1 MAEFTVA
8 VADPD
13 DGTTYQVDVD
23 GQDANRF
30 VGREIGEEVDGGAV
44 GLSGATLEITGGS
57 DDTGRP
63 MREDVRG
70 TQLAEVLLDGG
81 TGFEPTREGERRR
94 VTVRGRE
101 VSDETRQINV
111 RVASAGDADPAPAA
125 AAHRRRPLADRR
137 GPVVGRRDGRERRQR
152 HLGAAPEADVA
163 RQRRLDGDVG
173 AGDVYDLA
181 GGPGTRRDERVR
193 TVDGVAPVG
202 PEDHAWL
209 VEGDAD
215 AAVEPLVGQRE
226 IAEADVEPGSRL
238 DADRHRPAFAPPAV
252 VGFGRDTGPPASD
265 GSHDQWRRRP
275 GPPVGGPP
283 PYRSAD
289 TDG

>member
-30 VGREIGEEVDGGAV
+30 VGREIGEEVDGGAL

-111 RVASAGDADPAPAA
+111 RITAAGGADPA
-125 AAHRRRPLADRR
+125 
-137 GPVVGRRDGRERRQR
+137 
-152 HLGAAPEADVA
+152 DVF
-163 RQRRLDGDVG
+163 GD
-173 AGDVYDLA
+173 
-181 GGPGTRRDERVR
+181 E
-193 TVDGVAPVG
+193 
-202 PEDHAWL
+202 
-209 VEGDAD
+209 
-215 AAVEPLVGQRE
+215 
-226 IAEADVEPGSRL
+226 
-238 DADRHRPAFAPPAV
+238 
-252 VGFGRDTGPPASD
+252 
-265 GSHDQWRRRP
+265 
-275 GPPVGGPP
+275 
-283 PYRSAD
+283 
-289 TDG
+289 